1 MGIEDRLREALS
13 RQVARAEPAGDAW
26 SALWSRVERKD
37 RRRRL
42 GAVILA
48 FLISA
53 IGLVGVWSAFRNS
66 DRTIPGARSSTRATS
81 TPVNVSPRIV
91 ATIPVGKYPS
101 AVATGEGGIWVTAQ
115 TSDQTDR
122 YVLVRI
128 DPGTDRVTA
137 SVSLNTPGADV
148 AVGAGAVWVT
158 DEVPGSGGV
167 VLRVEP
173 ATTTVT
179 ATVHLDC
186 RGPCFP
192 LDVAADQNGVWVTLG
207 STETTT
213 GEVVRI
219 DPNRDEVA
227 ARIPVDGTPMD
238 LVAGEGGVWVFA
250 ITKYSADGGALAG
263 SIFRIDPLTDAVVAT
278 LLPDEIG
285 SLVGGDDSPPVMA
298 AGGGAVWVVKN
309 DFTEEGYVS
318 PGSWAVQI
326 DPQTDAVVGQPVPID
341 GTFAPIAVEEGGVWF
356 VGPHDGVSRLDT
368 ATMAVDAGVAIDETV
383 VDAAMDPATGSI
395 WLVPY
400 KGPVVRIDVR

>member
-26 SALWSRVERKD
+26 SALRSRIERKD

-53 IGLVGVWSAFRNS
+53 IGLVGVWLAFPNS

-81 TPVNVSPRIV
+81 TPLNVSPHIV

-115 TSDQTDR
+115 TSDQLDR

-128 DPGTDRVTA
+128 DPETDRVTA
-137 SVSLNTPGADV
+137 SVPLNTPGADV

-158 DEVPGSGGV
+158 DEVPGSGDV

-179 ATVHLDC
+179 ATVQLDC
-186 RGPCFP
+186 RGSCFA

-207 STETTT
+207 NTETTT

-219 DPNRDEVA
+219 DPSRDEVA

-250 ITKYSADGGALAG
+250 LTKHSADGAALAG

-285 SLVGGDDSPPVMA
+285 SLVGGVDSPPVMA
-298 AGGGAVWVVKN
+298 VGGGAVWVVKN

-356 VGPHDGVSRLDT
+356 VGPHDGVSRLNT